1 MTEATQKPE
10 NASGLSQD
18 LRQNGWRYAIGFGVG
33 LAIMGVGLKAIGGSD
48 SADTDHVRDKL
59 AEVIPGAPINHI
71 KCDVGPGLCE
81 VMAGETLIYVSPD
94 GRYGVTGNILDFE
107 AREDLTEGRRA
118 ELVKF
123 AALGAGEV
131 VREVVPTNAAAPSA
145 PPTQPAPEAASVVN
159 VSLPI
164 ENAAVHRGGQDLP
177 VLHVFSDLNC
187 GYCAKLNSEL
197 GQMTGYEVREYFVSW
212 LSPQSRE
219 RAAMVLCAED
229 REDATNRMYTEG
241 SVSLTRE
248 RQECIDE
255 YGPIVDQNTE
265 FARSFGMRGTPSI
278 IRQDGTRFPGGY
290 APKAQLEQWV
300 TS

>member
-1 MTEATQKPE
+1 MTEAKKSTSPIAPLFDE
-10 NASGLSQD
+10 IGRNS
-18 LRQNGWRYAIGFGVG
+18 WRYAIGLGAG
-33 LAIMGVGLKAIGGSD
+33 LAIMGLGLNVIGASD

-164 ENAAVHRGGQDLP
+164 QNAAVHRGGQDLP

-219 RAAMVLCAED
+219 RAAMVL
-229 REDATNRMYTEG
+229 
-241 SVSLTRE
+241 
-248 RQECIDE
+248 
-255 YGPIVDQNTE
+255 
-265 FARSFGMRGTPSI
+265 
-278 IRQDGTRFPGGY
+278 
-290 APKAQLEQWV
+290 
-300 TS
+300 